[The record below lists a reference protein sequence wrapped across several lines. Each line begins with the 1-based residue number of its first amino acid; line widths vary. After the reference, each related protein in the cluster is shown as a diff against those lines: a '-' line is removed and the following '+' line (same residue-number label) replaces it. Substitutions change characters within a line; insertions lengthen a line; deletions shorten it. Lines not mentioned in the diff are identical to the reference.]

1 MALDMSNEKIG
12 YFAHLPLVDQKTS
25 FPDCFPQSVSH
36 MLRHPQYVFVAK
48 SLPVKQYFKTCDATS
63 PRRFKSRVENIL

>member
-25 FPDCFPQSVSH
+25 FPDCFPQSVCH
-36 MLRHPQYVFVAK
+36 MLRQPQSFFR
-48 SLPVKQYFKTCDATS
+48 QD
-63 PRRFKSRVENIL
+63 